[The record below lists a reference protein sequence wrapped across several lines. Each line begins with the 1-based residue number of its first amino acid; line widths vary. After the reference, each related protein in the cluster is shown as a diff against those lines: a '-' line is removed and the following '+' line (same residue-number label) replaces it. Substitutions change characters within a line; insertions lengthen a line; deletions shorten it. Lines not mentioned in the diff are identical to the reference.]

1 MYARQNH
8 LFLKAFKDIAKRI
21 NTLKSFYRYVQNLR
35 ARVQRRKFD
44 IYFEPNFIPL
54 NLKSKKIVVTVHDF
68 SFQIHPDWHPAERV
82 EYFRNSFWKNISR
95 ADAIITVSNFIRNQA
110 VDEFGFDPDKV
121 RVIPNG
127 FDQGLFHPLQPQD
140 GASVRQRLNLP
151 DRFVLFVGSIEPRK
165 NLLNLLEAYASLPRS
180 LRDST
185 PLVLAGF
192 SGWENTAIM
201 RRLKRLRENVRYLG
215 FVEDADL
222 AALYALAELFVYP
235 SFYEGF
241 GLPPLEAMA
250 CGCPVLV
257 ANTSS
262 LPEVCADAA
271 LYTSPNDAEEMA
283 AAMKRVL
290 ENTSLSQELRTKGLE
305 RATCFSWQTSALAH
319 LELFRSLTP

>member
-1 MYARQNH
+1 
-8 LFLKAFKDIAKRI
+8 
-21 NTLKSFYRYVQNLR
+21 
-35 ARVQRRKFD
+35 
-44 IYFEPNFIPL
+44 
-54 NLKSKKIVVTVHDF
+54 
-68 SFQIHPDWHPAERV
+68 V